1 MSKKSKTPAE
11 TGTTRRIRV
20 PAGSGNVWEPF
31 ARLRGELDRMF
42 DDIPGNAF
50 GPRMMQRFHEQ
61 MDPAIELS
69 DKKDEYQLVAEVPG
83 MDSSEI
89 DIKLSEGVLRISGE
103 KSESHSEEGDSF
115 MFSERSYGSFERA
128 VKLPD
133 GVDHKKIS
141 ADVKDGLLTVHLP
154 KSAEAIEK
162 ERKIPIKAA

>member
-1 MSKKSKTPAE
+1 MSKKTKTPSE
-11 TGTTRRIRV
+11 TGTARRLSV
-20 PAGSGNVWEPF
+20 PGAATNVWEPF
-31 ARLRGELDRMF
+31 ARLRSEFDRMF

-50 GPRMMQRFHEQ
+50 GPRMMQKFHEQ
-61 MDPAIELS
+61 MDPAIELR
-69 DKKDEYQLVAEVPG
+69 DKADEYELVAEVPG
-83 MDSSEI
+83 MTGDEI

-128 VKLPD
+128 MKLPD

-162 ERKIPIKAA
+162 ERKIPIKTA